1 MYVGKKPSA
10 GVDAEGNI
18 TLSSLNTPD
27 SSYAGVD
34 AEGLTVINGKLA
46 SQVQRCGQE
55 LAAHR

>member
-18 TLSSLNTPD
+18 TLSSSNTPD
-27 SSYAGVD
+27 GSYAAG

-46 SQVQRCGQE
+46 SQVQRCG
-55 LAAHR
+55 